1 MRASLLFSFALSG
14 LLVLFPATSASAAE
28 GAEKKAATKDAAVSA
43 EPSPELK
50 KDLADMYQKMAEC
63 LRTEKSLHQCSRDA
77 MQSCPVMEK
86 TGHCPINEGTG
97 AMMHKRKGM
106 GSMKGMDMGSPNGG
120 APAGGP

>member
-1 MRASLLFSFALSG
+1 MRTSLILFALGS
-14 LLVLFPATSASAAE
+14 LLVLAPATTLFAAE
-28 GAEKKAATKDAAVSA
+28 GAQKQPVKPDAAAGA

-50 KDLADMYQKMAEC
+50 KDLADMYQKMADC
-63 LRTEKSLHQCSRDA
+63 LRTDKSLRQCSGDA

-106 GSMKGMDMGSPNGG
+106 GSMKGMNMGSSKGG